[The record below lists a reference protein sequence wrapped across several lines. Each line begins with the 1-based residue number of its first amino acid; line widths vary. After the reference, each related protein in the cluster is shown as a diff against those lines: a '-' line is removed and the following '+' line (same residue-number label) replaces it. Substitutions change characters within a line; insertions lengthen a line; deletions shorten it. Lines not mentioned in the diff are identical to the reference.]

1 MAEFWLI
8 AVPMDK
14 ISSQSLE
21 KLKRATNKASL
32 GNYFRFHIPELKV
45 GSLDVLLSVSDD
57 LSRLDSYTEGV
68 LRKTTQCMADLMEQS
83 ESSDKLMENAL
94 ANGVNMT
101 TYTTKFQWDRAKY
114 ATALPLKTLYDL
126 IFKQVAQVE
135 TEMKSRNAAF
145 NEVKLKLQ
153 SLDKKAEESLHTR
166 PLTGIVKKEDLVLNS
181 EYLTTLLVVV
191 PRLCIRQWENTY
203 ESMSKFV
210 VPRSSRKL
218 LEEED
223 AGIFTVTLFKNTVN
237 EFKANAKKHKFVVRE
252 FNIEEAE
259 KQQQEIRRLK
269 IDKKDQYVSNIENFN
284 RQLQDVYSLPTHA
297 AAAATQLKKIRY
309 RPRTSITGYIKHQYG
324 ENGVFVRWLKVNI
337 NEVFVAWI
345 HIKAIRVF
353 VESVLRYGLPVSFQT
368 LLLQPQKKHV
378 KRLREELNSVFKHLD
393 PMAMTGKSELGLDFA
408 EVNIGQQEYYSYIY
422 YPISINI

>member
-8 AVPMDK
+8 AVPTDK

-94 ANGVNMT
+94 ANGDFSPEPKAFQKVSQSPKKMFFQALRVNMT

-269 IDKKDQYVSNIENFN
+269 IDKKDQY
-284 RQLQDVYSLPTHA
+284 
-297 AAAATQLKKIRY
+297 
-309 RPRTSITGYIKHQYG
+309 
-324 ENGVFVRWLKVNI
+324 GVFVRWLKVNI

-422 YPISINI
+422 YPISINIVESS

>member
-8 AVPMDK
+8 AVPTDK

-83 ESSDKLMENAL
+83 ESGDKLMENAL

-114 ATALPLKTLYDL
+114 ASALPLKTLYDL

-203 ESMSKFV
+203 ESLSKFV

-252 FNIEEAE
+252 YNIEEAE

-269 IDKKDQYVSNIENFN
+269 IDKKDQYVSNIENIN
-284 RQLQDVYSLPTHA
+284 RQLQDVYLLPTHA
-297 AAAATQLKKIRY
+297 APQWEKIRY
-309 RPRTSITGYIKHQYG
+309 TGQELQLLVIS
-324 ENGVFVRWLKVNI
+324 NIIFVRWLKVNI

-393 PMAMTGKSELGLDFA
+393 PMAVTGKSEMGLDFA

>member
-8 AVPMDK
+8 AVPTDK

-94 ANGVNMT
+94 ANGDFSPEPKAFQKVSQSPKKMFFQALRVNMT

-191 PRLCIRQWENTY
+191 PR
-203 ESMSKFV
+203 
-210 VPRSSRKL
+210 KL

-269 IDKKDQYVSNIENFN
+269 IDKKDQY
-284 RQLQDVYSLPTHA
+284 
-297 AAAATQLKKIRY
+297 
-309 RPRTSITGYIKHQYG
+309 
-324 ENGVFVRWLKVNI
+324 GVFVRWLKVNI

-422 YPISINI
+422 YPISINIVESS